1 MQVMGFGNT
10 ILRIVF
16 EKGGAAS
23 KNARKKYEKD
33 NNTDHFNWDIT
44 RIETYP
50 NVNFY
55 IPMTI

>member
-16 EKGGAAS
+16 EEGGAAS

-33 NNTDHFNWDIT
+33 NNTDHFN
-44 RIETYP
+44 
-50 NVNFY
+50 
-55 IPMTI
+55 